1 MSRSGASSAGDGS
14 PSRDTINGT
23 APDGARIGRD
33 GHGNGRRQHGN
44 RASDERQM
52 SGERAANG
60 RQSDDKRLPF
70 LRFFPADW
78 RADPALRASSIAAR
92 GFWIECLAMMHEGAP
107 YGHLTIAGQVPTDQE
122 LARQMAIAPSE
133 VKRLTAELLRRGIA
147 SRTDGGV
154 LYSRRLVR
162 DAARRARAV
171 ADGRRGGNPDLA
183 IDPASL
189 DDQVKGG
196 VKGQVMGG
204 VKGQVKG
211 SLKARARAIAGARWP
226 LASSSTNAVQ
236 RDQRDQRDDLDQR
249 AGAFCQRFRWTLY
262 PRHQDG
268 VAYTPSRAV
277 EDRDLDSARTLV
289 AAYTDEQLDRVAE
302 TFLSINGDG
311 HDLIKDSARTISKLT
326 IFAPEIAKRLQI
338 KAGA

>member
-1 MSRSGASSAGDGS
+1 MTGERAAS
-14 PSRDTINGT
+14 
-23 APDGARIGRD
+23 
-33 GHGNGRRQHGN
+33 
-44 RASDERQM
+44 ERQM
-52 SGERAANG
+52 SGKRAANG

-92 GFWIECLAMMHEGAP
+92 GFWIECLAMMHEGTP
-107 YGHLTIAGQVPTDQE
+107 YGHLTIAGEVPADQE

-183 IDPASL
+183 IDPASP

-196 VKGQVMGG
+196 VKGQV
-204 VKGQVKG
+204 KGQVKG
-211 SLKARARAIAGARWP
+211 SLKPRARAIAGARWP

-236 RDQRDQRDDLDQR
+236 RDQRD
-249 AGAFCQRFRWTLY
+249 
-262 PRHQDG
+262 
-268 VAYTPSRAV
+268 
-277 EDRDLDSARTLV
+277 
-289 AAYTDEQLDRVAE
+289 
-302 TFLSINGDG
+302 
-311 HDLIKDSARTISKLT
+311 
-326 IFAPEIAKRLQI
+326 
-338 KAGA
+338 